1 MPSAKPSKAKRLQ
14 LRQQALDQ
22 IGEALPEMIK
32 AALAQATT
40 PKGAAER
47 RWVLRMA
54 RLLKVEPEK
63 KPEMA
68 DRKVV
73 AEQVDEGA
81 LESADVVLMR
91 YAKVMSPAM
100 VLREPAKK
108 PEMDIG

>member
-1 MPSAKPSKAKRLQ
+1 MPSAKPSKAKSQ
-14 LRQQALDQ
+14 KARQQALDQ

-32 AALAQATT
+32 MALDQAKT

-54 RLLKVEPEK
+54 KLLKGEPEK
-63 KPEMA
+63 AQK
-68 DRKVV
+68 KVEDV
-73 AEQVDEGA
+73 EQTDEGN

-100 VLREPAKK
+100 VLREPAKQ
-108 PEMDIG
+108 PEMPEVL

>member
-14 LRQQALDQ
+14 VRQQALDQ

-63 KPEMA
+63 KPEKA
-68 DRKVV
+68 V
-73 AEQVDEGA
+73 AEPVDEGA